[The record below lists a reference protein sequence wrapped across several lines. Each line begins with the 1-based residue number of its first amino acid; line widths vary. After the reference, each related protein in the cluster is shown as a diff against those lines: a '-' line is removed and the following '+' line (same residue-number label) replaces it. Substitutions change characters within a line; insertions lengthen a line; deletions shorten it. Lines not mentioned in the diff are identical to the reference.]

1 MRSSKPVQR
10 SRLNPD
16 DLDRELDILAQ
27 LMDTMFRVPGLGW
40 RFGLDP
46 IIGLIPVVGDLV
58 ATLVSLRG
66 VMPEKTKAVAREV
79 IAKVVAALVSLYI
92 ILAALR
98 YGVSKVTVVRM
109 GLNVGIDL
117 LLGSLPFVGDVFDV
131 WWKANQRN
139 VRLLRQRVRVA
150 GRHGADASDWLFVG
164 LVLAVLLALLLAG
177 LALLGWVV
185 GQLIGAIS
193 A

>member
-1 MRSSKPVQR
+1 MHSSRPVQR

-58 ATLVSLRG
+58 AT
-66 VMPEKTKAVAREV
+66 
-79 IAKVVAALVSLYI
+79 LVSLYI

-164 LVLAVLLALLLAG
+164 LVLAVLLALLLGG

>member
-1 MRSSKPVQR
+1 MGSSQPNER

-16 DLDRELDILAQ
+16 DLDRELDILVQ

-58 ATLVSLRG
+58 ATLVSL
-66 VMPEKTKAVAREV
+66 
-79 IAKVVAALVSLYI
+79 YI

-98 YGVSKVTVVRM
+98 YGVSKVTIVRM
-109 GLNVGIDL
+109 GMNVGIDL
-117 LLGSLPFVGDVFDV
+117 VLGSLPFVGDVFDV

-139 VRLLRQRVRVA
+139 VQLVRQRVRVA
-150 GRHGADASDWLFVG
+150 GRRGADASDWLFVG
-164 LVLAVLLALLLAG
+164 FVLAVLLALLLGG
-177 LALLGWVV
+177 LALLGWAV
-185 GQLIGAIS
+185 GQLIGAMRG
-193 A
+193 

>member
-58 ATLVSLRG
+58 ATIGWDDGATRD
-66 VMPEKTKAVAREV
+66 VAV
-79 IAKVVAALVSLYI
+79 IARNGVVVMSRTA
-92 ILAALR
+92 
-98 YGVSKVTVVRM
+98 
-109 GLNVGIDL
+109 
-117 LLGSLPFVGDVFDV
+117 
-131 WWKANQRN
+131 
-139 VRLLRQRVRVA
+139 
-150 GRHGADASDWLFVG
+150 
-164 LVLAVLLALLLAG
+164 LAVLLLAAG
-177 LALLGWVV
+177 
-185 GQLIGAIS
+185 GATADEGRPLKIPARGPWPHLPS
-193 A
+193 RAAKVCCGS